1 MQFLKTILKK
11 TTVAILTLEARLI
24 LKKYKPKVVAITGT
38 VGKTSAKDAIYA
50 VLSHFYTTRK
60 SEKSFNSEIG
70 VPLTVIGCPNAW
82 NNPLMWLR
90 NFLDGLSLL
99 IQRKPYPEWLVLEV
113 GADRPGDIKKTA
125 SWIKPDI
132 AIITRLSKVPA
143 HVEFFESPESV
154 KAEKGE
160 LAHEVSPNGTLILN
174 GDDEDVMSLKEKTKA
189 RTESYGFSKDATLV
203 ASYENIE
210 YQKDDGDKYP
220 LGITFR
226 VDSKRASI
234 PVHLAG
240 GFGMNHIYAALAALA
255 VADVCELNMVRAAE
269 ALHTYEMAPGRLK
282 LIKGVKDS
290 IIIDDTYNASPVA
303 MESALD
309 TLSKMKCDGRKIAV
323 LGEMLELGKHAS
335 DEHRR
340 MGEIAGKICNMVI
353 TVGIRAR
360 HIAEGALIAG
370 LSEKKIF
377 QFENSVE
384 AGKFLE
390 QKIKAGDIAL
400 VKGSQGVRMERAVLE
415 VMAEPEKRKELLV
428 RQEDEWNSR

>member
-1 MQFLKTILKK
+1 MQFLKTILKNI
-11 TTVAILTLEARLI
+11 TVAILTLEARLI
-24 LKKYKPKVVAITGT
+24 LRKYKPRVVAITGT
-38 VGKTSAKDAIYA
+38 VGKTSAKDAVYA

-60 SEKSFNSEIG
+60 SEKSFNSGIG

-82 NNPLMWLR
+82 NNPLGWLH
-90 NFLDGLSLL
+90 NILDGFSLL
-99 IQRKPYPEWLVLEV
+99 VQRKSYPEWLVLEV

-143 HVEFFESPESV
+143 HVEFFESPQAV

-160 LAHEVSPNGTLILN
+160 LAQEVSSEGTLILN
-174 GDDEDVMSLKEKTKA
+174 ADDEDVMSLKETTKA
-189 RTESYGFSKDATLV
+189 RTESYGFSKEATLI

-210 YQKDDGDKYP
+210 YGKDKNDGFP

-226 VDSKRASI
+226 VDSKHASI
-234 PVHLAG
+234 PVHLSG
-240 GFGMNHIYAALAALA
+240 GFGMNHIYAALSALA

-269 ALHTYEMAPGRLK
+269 ALHTYEMAPGRLR
-282 LIKGVKDS
+282 LIRGVKDS

-309 TLSKMKCDGRKIAV
+309 TLSKLESKGRKIAV
-323 LGEMLELGKHAS
+323 LGDMLELGKHAS

-340 MGEIAGKICNMVI
+340 MGEIAGKVCKMVI

-370 LSEKKIF
+370 LSEKNIF
-377 QFENSVE
+377 QFEDSRE

-400 VKGSQGVRMERAVLE
+400 IKGSQGMRMERTVLE
-415 VMAEPEKRKELLV
+415 VMAEPEKKRELLV
-428 RQEDEWNSR
+428 RQEEEWGRR